1 MSDPTS
7 TAHENFPDTHHDI
20 YTKTIFGFWL
30 YLLTDFILFASFF
43 ATYAVLYKGTYGGPS
58 GRELF
63 DMPLV
68 LLQTVMLLTASFTCG
83 LAGAYAHRKK
93 TNWTIL
99 LFIITFVLGFA
110 FTWMEFSE
118 FARFIHE
125 GNSWRRSAFLSAF
138 FTLVGTHGLHMLFA
152 MAWTIV
158 LLIPVFREGLT
169 SVSIRRLT
177 CLRMFWQFLNVV
189 WVFIFTMVYMG
200 GSCNA

>member
-7 TAHENFPDTHHDI
+7 HESFPDTHHDI
-20 YTKTIFGFWL
+20 YTKTTFGFWL
-30 YLLTDFILFASFF
+30 YLLTDFILFAAFF
-43 ATYAVLYKGTYGGPS
+43 ATYAVLYKGIYGGPS
-58 GRELF
+58 GSELF
-63 DMPLV
+63 DLPIA
-68 LLQTVMLLTASFTCG
+68 LLQTFILLTASFTCG
-83 LAGAYAHRKK
+83 LAGACAHRKQVNK
-93 TNWTIL
+93 TV
-99 LFIITFVLGFA
+99 LFFGITFLLGLVFVG
-110 FTWMEFSE
+110 MECAE
-118 FARFIHE
+118 FARFIRE
-125 GNSWRRSAFLSAF
+125 GNSWEKSAFLSAF

-158 LLIPVFREGLT
+158 LLVPVLREGLN